1 MWGQYCIIS
10 IGTVG
15 AFTLKETDVQV
26 GVCCT
31 AYVHPVFEVGNKL
44 IQYRRV
50 KSGEVTVNEERR
62 GDT

>member
-1 MWGQYCIIS
+1 M
-10 IGTVG
+10 G
-15 AFTLKETDVQV
+15 AFTSGDTDVQV